1 MSPILRCTALL
12 ASALLS
18 VAANAAEKPADL
30 IVINGKV
37 YTADKDRHVAE
48 AVAVRGNR
56 IVRVGTNADVSRLR
70 ARKTQVVDAHGHSV
84 LPGFIDNHV
93 HFLAGVEASDGP
105 QFAGAH
111 TVKEA
116 QDAITAF
123 LDRKPDVE
131 WIVGGGAY
139 VILTKDDLDA
149 VTRGKPAVLLA
160 GDGHSVVANSKAMQ
174 IAGIDRNTPA
184 PTGGEIVK
192 DPVSGEPNGIFMET
206 AQEVIARAV
215 PAKTTHDVEEMLG
228 VGTLMA
234 HKAGV
239 TTILNVA
246 RPAELEAYQHARA
259 EGKLHLRI
267 HNALWLTPVVD
278 DGLRGL
284 GFPSVFTFTG
294 KDADDFDALRRKYQ
308 ADDLM
313 TVDMVKIMLDGVI
326 ESHTASML
334 GPYANDP
341 GVGVANYSPAE
352 LTRLISLMDGRGWK
366 VMTHALGD
374 RAVRITLDAYEAAER
389 NNAAFP
395 GRRFKIEHI
404 ESIDPSD
411 VDRFGKLN
419 VVASLQPG
427 HAKALNDPQRRGGLR
442 WKNLGFERSAWGF
455 PWKSIKDSGGVL
467 AFGSDWPVADLNAGT
482 AISIALNRHVYPP
495 IPDQSLPMADIIDA
509 YTRNGAYA
517 IGAENSLGSLEVGK
531 LADIIVLSNDIFQN
545 FRPENF
551 VVDHTI
557 FDGKIAYTRQ

>member
-1 MSPILRCTALL
+1 MNPLLRCTALL
-12 ASALLS
+12 AATLLS
-18 VAANAAEKPADL
+18 VTARAAEKPADL
-30 IVINGKV
+30 IVVNGKV
-37 YTADKDRHVAE
+37 YTADRNRTLAQ

-56 IVRVGTNADVSRLR
+56 IVRVGTNADVLKLKDG
-70 ARKTQVVDAHGHSV
+70 KTQVVDAHGHSV

-93 HFLAGVEASDGP
+93 HFLAGVESSDGP

-116 QDAITAF
+116 QDAIAAF

-139 VILTKDDLDA
+139 VTLTKADLDA

-160 GDGHSVVANSKAMQ
+160 GDGHSVFANSKAMQ

-184 PTGGEIVK
+184 PAGGEIVK

-206 AQEVIARAV
+206 AQDVIARTV

-228 VGTLMA
+228 LGTLMA

-246 RPAELEAYQHARA
+246 RPAELEAYQRARTA
-259 EGKLHLRI
+259 GKLRLRI
-267 HNALWLTPVVD
+267 HNAIWLTPVVD

-284 GFPSVFTFTG
+284 GFPSVFAFSG
-294 KDADDFDALRRKYQ
+294 KDADDFEALRRKYR
-308 ADDLM
+308 ADDLFS
-313 TVDMVKIMLDGVI
+313 VDTVKIMLDGVI

-341 GVGVANYSPAE
+341 GTGVANYSAAE
-352 LTRLISLMDGRGWK
+352 LARLIALMDGRGWK
-366 VMTHALGD
+366 IMTHALGD
-374 RAVRITLDAYEAAER
+374 RAVRITLDAYQAAEQT
-389 NNAAFP
+389 NAAFP
-395 GRRFKIEHI
+395 GRRFRIEHI
-404 ESIDPSD
+404 ESIDPAD
-411 VDRFGKLN
+411 VDRFGQLD

-455 PWKSIKDSGGVL
+455 PWKSIKDTGGVL
-467 AFGSDWPVADLNAGT
+467 AFGSDWPVADLNPGT

-495 IPDQSLPMADIIDA
+495 IPDQSLPIADIIDA
-509 YTRNGAYA
+509 YTRDGAYA
-517 IGAENSLGSLEVGK
+517 IGAETTLGSLEVGK
-531 LADIIVLSNDIFQN
+531 LADIIVLSSDIFQA
-545 FRPENF
+545 FRPESF
-551 VVDHTI
+551 VVDRTI